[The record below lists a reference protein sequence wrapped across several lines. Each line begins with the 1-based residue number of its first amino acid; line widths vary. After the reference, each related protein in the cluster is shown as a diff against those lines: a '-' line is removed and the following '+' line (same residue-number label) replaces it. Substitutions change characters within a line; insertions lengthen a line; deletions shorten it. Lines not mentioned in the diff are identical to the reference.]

1 MLSLGLRI
9 EDFKKRARVLRIPD
23 AQAPCRKSLASMH
36 KALRPTA
43 LQTPPNTNKSG
54 CQKGVTSARDDRLT
68 NARDLQPETCGGRPP
83 HTHTYVRTHTL
94 TLSILELNPNVT
106 NPEPLTVLA
115 WEANVLRDNVSDAC
129 QHGHLGTS
137 SLVERPEP

>member
-1 MLSLGLRI
+1 MQGTYNLKPVAA
-9 EDFKKRARVLRIPD
+9 D
-23 AQAPCRKSLASMH
+23 
-36 KALRPTA
+36 
-43 LQTPPNTNKSG
+43 
-54 CQKGVTSARDDRLT
+54 
-68 NARDLQPETCGGRPP
+68 P

-106 NPEPLTVLA
+106 NPEPLTDLA